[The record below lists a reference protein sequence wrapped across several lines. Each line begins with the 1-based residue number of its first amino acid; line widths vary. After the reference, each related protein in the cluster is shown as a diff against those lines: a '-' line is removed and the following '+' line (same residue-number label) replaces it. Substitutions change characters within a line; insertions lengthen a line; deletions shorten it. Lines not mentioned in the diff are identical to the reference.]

1 MKRGLSIILSISITL
16 TLINLSFPVGNDIKE
31 KSYLTNRS
39 LSPLTFETTVLGT
52 VVERNTAFSTIDTK
66 RYEKKSRTYS
76 TVDYLNNIPNISFG
90 AYPGSEGSVVTP
102 FSRGDKLN
110 IAINGFDISTS
121 VNSSYDLS
129 LIEPLYFK
137 GIEIYYGPSS
147 SRYGSG
153 HYNGIINLETLGDE
167 NSSFIRIVRSLNPLL
182 DPNEYYVMSDLSL
195 ITEVGKFYL
204 GVGYTKLKNN
214 YTFDINTLYTNKTD
228 LEPTNYVRQGA
239 EYNRYSLLARYIG
252 NWGDLSVESGFLG
265 TLPEVH
271 EPNRVLRN
279 DPLNYEKAISKSRFV
294 LPYLKL
300 SYKYDNIETTFKL
313 HYTEHLRNRN
323 VEKLQNPLW
332 GGSIGSVIYG
342 NKFSSELS
350 GKYSLNLLEDNQF
363 SLGAGLGYTRD
374 GYYVNNTNFNTWPT
388 TSTNETYT
396 NAYRDTL
403 GLYLEANYKYNE
415 LVDLL
420 ISSRFDYIDFN
431 KVELSPRLG
440 VLIKPTDIFGVRS
453 SVWYGYRLPY
463 FDDVYGPVAYG
474 YGTSPNTNL
483 QTEYVQG
490 IDLGAIL
497 NAKLGNFGFF
507 FSLTPFYSYSTNLI
521 GYDPSIFTTRN
532 FSKVINRGVEIIGKL
547 SYEDV
552 LTSLISYTYN
562 EPIDLVAT
570 EKLNWEK
577 VIFLPYR
584 PLNSLYVDIVFDDG
598 YYGIGAYMN
607 YSFGRYSYVYNNTF
621 TQVIGMRNLDDIMVL
636 SLSMWARPHE
646 YVELGI
652 EALKYLLGNE
662 YSPGYPVQEEKIYV
676 YVVYTIGL

>member
-90 AYPGSEGSVVTP
+90 AYPGSEGSLVTP

-167 NSSFIRIVRSLNPLL
+167 NSSFIRVVRSLNPLL
-182 DPNEYYVMSDLSL
+182 DPSEYYVMSDLSL

-204 GVGYTKLKNN
+204 GVGYTKLNNN

-252 NWGDLSVESGFLG
+252 NWGDLSVDSGFLG

-271 EPNRVLRN
+271 EPNQVLIN

-323 VEKLQNPLW
+323 VEKLQNPLF
-332 GGSIGSVIYG
+332 GGSIGSVVYG

-374 GYYVNNTNFNTWPT
+374 GYYVNNTNFT
-388 TSTNETYT
+388 TSTNEIYT
-396 NAYRDTL
+396 NDYRDTL

-415 LVDLL
+415 FVDLL
-420 ISSRFDYIDFN
+420 VSSRFDYIDFN

-463 FDDVYGPVAYG
+463 FDDVYSHVIYD
-474 YGTSPNTNL
+474 YGTRSPNTNL

-497 NAKLGNFGFF
+497 NAKLGNLGLF

-521 GYDPSIFTTRN
+521 GYDPSITNTRN
-532 FSKVINRGVEIIGKL
+532 FSKVINRGVEITGKL
-547 SYEDV
+547 SYKDV
-552 LTSLISYTYN
+552 LTSFISYTYN

-577 VIFLPYR
+577 VIFLSYR
-584 PLNSLYVDIVFDDG
+584 PLNSLYVDIVFDNG

-607 YSFGRYSYVYNNTF
+607 YSFGRY
-621 TQVIGMRNLDDIMVL
+621 IGMSNLDDIMVL
-636 SLSMWARPHE
+636 SLSTWARPLE

-652 EALKYLLGNE
+652 ESLKYLLGNE

-676 YVVYTIGL
+676 YVVFTIGL

>member
-90 AYPGSEGSVVTP
+90 AYPGSEGSLVTP

-167 NSSFIRIVRSLNPLL
+167 NSSFIRVVRSLNPLL

-239 EYNRYSLLARYIG
+239 EYKRYSLLARYIG
-252 NWGDLSVESGFLG
+252 NWGDLSVDSGFLG

-271 EPNRVLRN
+271 EPNQVLIN

-332 GGSIGSVIYG
+332 GGSIGSVVYG

-374 GYYVNNTNFNTWPT
+374 GYYVNNTNFITFPT
-388 TSTNETYT
+388 TSTNEIYT
-396 NAYRDTL
+396 NDYRDTL

-415 LVDLL
+415 FVDLL
-420 ISSRFDYIDFN
+420 VSSRFDYIDFN

-521 GYDPSIFTTRN
+521 GYDPSITNTRN
-532 FSKVINRGVEIIGKL
+532 FSKVINRGVEITGKL
-547 SYEDV
+547 SYKDV

-570 EKLNWEK
+570 EKLNWDK

-584 PLNSLYVDIVFDDG
+584 SLNSLYVDIVFDNG

-607 YSFGRYSYVYNNTF
+607 YSFGRYSYVYDNTY
-621 TQVIGMRNLDDIMVL
+621 TQVIGMSNLDDIMVL
-636 SLSMWARPHE
+636 SLSTWARPLE

>member
-1 MKRGLSIILSISITL
+1 MKKSLSIILALSITL
-16 TLINLSFPVGNDIKE
+16 TLINLSFPIGNDIKGPN
-31 KSYLTNRS
+31 YLEDRS
-39 LSPLTFETTVLGT
+39 LSLLTSETTALGT
-52 VVERNTAFSTIDTK
+52 VVEKNTAFSPIDTK
-66 RYEKKSRTYS
+66 KYEKKSRTYS
-76 TVDYLNNIPNISFG
+76 TINYLNNIPNISFG
-90 AYPGSEGSVVTP
+90 AYPGTEGSTVTP

-129 LIEPLYFK
+129 LIDPLYFK

-153 HYNGIINLETLGDE
+153 HYNGVINLETFGNED
-167 NSSFIRIVRSLNPLL
+167 RSYMKVIGGSGNA
-182 DPNEYYVMSDLSL
+182 NQYFAKSDLSL
-195 ITEVGKFYL
+195 ITKTGKFYL
-204 GVGYTKLKNN
+204 GVGYSESKNN
-214 YTFDINTLYTNKTD
+214 YSFDINTLYTNEGT

-239 EYNRYSLLARYIG
+239 EYKRYSLLARYIG
-252 NWGDLSVESGFLG
+252 NWGNFSVDSGFLG

-271 EPNRVLRN
+271 EPNMVLTN
-279 DPLNYEKAISKSRFV
+279 NPLNYEKATSKSKFV

-300 SYKYDNIETTFKL
+300 SYKNDNIETTFKL

-332 GGSIGSVIYG
+332 GGSIGSVVYG

-350 GKYSLNLLEDNQF
+350 GKYSLNLGNNQF
-363 SLGAGLGYTRD
+363 SLGAGLGYTKD
-374 GYYVNNTNFNTWPT
+374 GYYVNNTNFSTWPT

-396 NAYRDTL
+396 NAFRDTL

-415 LVDLL
+415 FVDLL
-420 ISSRFDYIDFN
+420 ASSRVDYIDFN
-431 KVELSPRLG
+431 KIELSPRLG
-440 VLIKPTDIFGVRS
+440 LLIKPTDVFGIRG

-497 NAKLGNFGFF
+497 NAKIGNFGLF

-521 GYDPSIFTTRN
+521 GFDLSTFTTRN
-532 FSKVINRGVEIIGKL
+532 FSEVVNRGVEVTGKL
-547 SYEDV
+547 SYKDV

-570 EKLNWEK
+570 EKLNWGK

-584 PLNSLYVDIVFDDG
+584 PLNSLYFDIVYDNG
-598 YYGIGAYMN
+598 YYGIGSYMN
-607 YSFGRYSYVYNNTF
+607 YTLGRYSYVYDNTY
-621 TQVIGMRNLDDIMVL
+621 TQVVGMSNLDDIMTL
-636 SLSMWARPHE
+636 SISMWARPLD

-652 EALKYLLGNE
+652 EALKYLVGNE
-662 YSPGYPVQEEKIYV
+662 YSPGYPVQEEKINAYV
-676 YVVYTIGL
+676 MYTIGL